1 MLSLLKTEKTLDFT
15 DRVKKWGEEEGGEK
29 KAATTLPYSQKKK
42 SYFNICILDSSIL
55 PLNHVKTQ
63 EENIKANEKEKKNK
77 IKRQLSI
84 SIQKPRIKSLSR

>member
-15 DRVKKWGEEEGGEK
+15 DRVKKWGGEEGGGK

-42 SYFNICILDSSIL
+42 PKKPYFNICILDSSIL

-63 EENIKANEKEKKNK
+63 EENIKANEKGKKK
-77 IKRQLSI
+77 KAIIHQYSKT
-84 SIQKPRIKSLSR
+84 